1 LSDKDVD
8 NLLKG
13 LATDNDTAR
22 NHGETSIQT
31 DLDDFGNSM
40 NGYDVIFQTT
50 IATNKEMSKKHK
62 KKYFMGVVVTVT
74 KLDRFELEMETSPE
88 YAMQIIGKNKDLED
102 FLSSLSDS
110 IYRVRVYIPELHGF
124 LPMLSRKQVE
134 EYKKYIDDPEDK
146 EQDFD
151 FTKDAQ
157 KTNKMF
163 LYEKTLS
170 RITPFYCVSQNP
182 PEINK
187 AAKVEIA
194 DDNTMFF
201 GTFLNVVGG
210 S

>member
-1 LSDKDVD
+1 MRDKDVD

-13 LATDNDTAR
+13 LSTDNDTAR

-62 KKYFMGVVVTVT
+62 KKYFTGVVVTVA
-74 KLDRFELEMETSPE
+74 KLNRFELEMETSPE
-88 YAMQIIGKNKDLED
+88 YAMQIIGKSKDLLEG
-102 FLSSLSDS
+102 LKSTDS

-124 LPMLSRKQVE
+124 LPMLSKKQVQ
-134 EYKKYIDDPEDK
+134 EYKKYLDGPEDT
-146 EQDFD
+146 QGGYD
-151 FTKDAQ
+151 FTEDTP
-157 KTNKMF
+157 KTNKME
-163 LYEKTLS
+163 LYAKTLS
-170 RITPFYCVSQNP
+170 RITPFYYASQNP
-182 PEINK
+182 PEVNK
-187 AAKVEIA
+187 GAKVEIA

-201 GTFLNVVGG
+201 GTFLSVVGG

>member
-1 LSDKDVD
+1 MSDKDVD

-13 LATDNDTAR
+13 LTTDNDTAR

-74 KLDRFELEMETSPE
+74 KIDRFELEMETSPE
-88 YAMQIIGKNKDLED
+88 YAMQIIGKNKDFVE
-102 FLSSLSDS
+102 SLQDS

-124 LPMLSRKQVE
+124 LPMLSKKQVQ
-134 EYKKYIDDPEDK
+134 EYKKYIDNPEGEK
-146 EQDFD
+146 GDFD
-151 FTKDAQ
+151 FAKDSQ
-157 KTNKMF
+157 KTNKME
-163 LYEKTLS
+163 LYAKTLS
-170 RITPFYCVSQNP
+170 RITPFYYVSQKP

-187 AAKVEIA
+187 GAKVEIA

>member
-1 LSDKDVD
+1 MSDKDVD

-13 LATDNDTAR
+13 LTTDNDTAR

-74 KLDRFELEMETSPE
+74 ELDRFELEMETSPE
-88 YAMQIIGKNKDLED
+88 YAMQIIGKNKD

-124 LPMLSRKQVE
+124 LPMLSRKQVQ
-134 EYKKYIDDPEDK
+134 EYKKYIDDPEDEK
-146 EQDFD
+146 GGFD
-151 FTKDAQ
+151 SAKDAQ
-157 KTNKMF
+157 KLRKMQ

-170 RITPFYCVSQNP
+170 RITPFYYISRNK

>member
-1 LSDKDVD
+1 MSDKDVD

-13 LATDNDTAR
+13 LTTDNDTAR

-62 KKYFMGVVVTVT
+62 KKYFMGVVVTVRE
-74 KLDRFELEMETSPE
+74 LDRFELEMETSPE
-88 YAMQIIGKNKDLED
+88 YAMQIIGKNKEILE
-102 FLSSLSDS
+102 SLNDS
-110 IYRVRVYIPELHGF
+110 IYKVRVYIPELHGF

-134 EYKKYIDDPEDK
+134 EYKKYIDDPE
-146 EQDFD
+146 EEAPGFD

-157 KTNKMF
+157 KTNKME

-170 RITPFYCVSQNP
+170 RITPFYYISQNP